1 MDRVTWRA
9 TVHGITELEPFSSPD
24 LNPYLATF
32 VGLHYGLPPGDNM
45 TPPTHTP
52 GKDCEILELCV
63 ASGATLGAPCL
74 LLTGAAQK
82 FTFGEAGITYKRD
95 IFAC

>member
-1 MDRVTWRA
+1 
-9 TVHGITELEPFSSPD
+9 
-24 LNPYLATF
+24 
-32 VGLHYGLPPGDNM
+32 M

-52 GKDCEILELCV
+52 GKDCESLELSV